1 MEYCWNYKME
11 NFSGK
16 KLFLRNDGRI
26 HWFVEKKF
34 SHSFS
39 FDILSILFVI
49 FNNKWVKN
57 DIIYRPFSV
66 SLRSPCTNLPFRFL
80 VSDVLYLSCAQASP
94 EQNELCRRVSNTP
107 SSPIRFSLSTVHF
120 LSFFFFFIIRF
131 YPIFLYNQS
140 IQLNLI

>member
-49 FNNKWVKN
+49 FNKINEWKM
-57 DIIYRPFSV
+57 ILYIGHFLF

-120 LSFFFFFIIRF
+120 LSFFFFIIRF